1 MLSRIHLVDFRL
13 SYLHSGLDNIDAL
26 DRARLVALAAADALL
41 VIDLRAEVLDRDR
54 AVFAGLDALHTADAA
69 RLALFSGLGALV
81 MVLAH
86 DGGLCL
92 MQGHK
97 IDNALGA
104 GVDAHLAG
112 VARERIYSRNAL
124 ADMNCVIGTY
134 LNAVAEADAAVD
146 ALFRSAEKLSC
157 HFAALDSDIVELR
170 VRVVH
175 VALAEDNCSHGDNIP
190 SRESGYL
197 CNSFADLSAAGHA
210 ASGVGGLAL
219 REGCRIA

>member
-1 MLSRIHLVDFRL
+1 
-13 SYLHSGLDNIDAL
+13 
-26 DRARLVALAAADALL
+26 
-41 VIDLRAEVLDRDR
+41 
-54 AVFAGLDALHTADAA
+54 
-69 RLALFSGLGALV
+69 

-86 DGGLCL
+86 DGSLCL
-92 MQGHK
+92 VQGHQ

-124 ADMNCVIGTY
+124 ADMYRVIGTY
-134 LNAVAEADAAVD
+134 LNAVAEADTAVD

-170 VRVVH
+170 VSVVH
-175 VALAEDNCSHGDNIP
+175 IALAEYNSGHGNDVP
-190 SRESGYL
+190 RRESGYL
-197 CNSFADLSAAGHA
+197 CNSLADLRAAGHT

-219 REGCRIA
+219 RESCRIAGATGESARAAVCAGQRRLNLLGLFVDRNSHDL